1 MPGMAQAAIRLD
13 EPETSHL
20 VRLAGR
26 AVSFRPVLWFVAVKF
41 PVHHPGNIEREE
53 NAHGAVPPFAEFFPG
68 CPGVFRFAD
77 LADVNH
83 WFAKSRTG
91 FHMLAN
97 QFNALP
103 GVHRAVH
110 AVVTRPRNQVERD
123 VRQHVR
129 GQGGYAF
136 RAIPDFVH
144 FRRVINF
151 ALRSNR
157 RLPGALDPALPR
169 RKEADEPVA
178 AAFQLRR
185 RQGGPRLAFL
195 PAQHPVAL
203 PVLQYESN
211 IPVCVGLEQIGCDF
225 VELRFLVG
233 KITIEVQINAGFLR
247 EWKNLE
253 RHRPER
259 QGQGFDVI
267 GLLQNIHQPR
277 IERDFPVAV
286 IVIAGQLVLPQPKLG
301 DLHAEP
307 VNRLRYNSEWLAPM
321 RLADVIKLC
330 SQMSV
335 ARMMERDTFE
345 KRYKAGEPISIHEFL
360 YPLMQG
366 YDSVC
371 IQSDVELGGTDQT
384 FNNLVGRQLQTGAGQ
399 QPQIVMIMPILPG
412 LDGVHKMSK
421 SLGNYI
427 GVSEPPN
434 EVFGKAMSISD
445 ELMWPWYE
453 MLLGKTQADIAALK
467 TGHPMEAK
475 KALAAA
481 LVERLHNADAA
492 RAAREHFDKQFSK
505 KNLNEIAEPLA
516 LPAGRIGLIELVE
529 KTGAFKSR
537 SDIRRVIQ
545 EGGVQLDGQK
555 FTDPKAVIE
564 PRAGQIVRAGKRVV
578 RKIELLP

>member
-1 MPGMAQAAIRLD
+1 MFRSADDQLKVLCARAVQIETVDELRKKLD
-13 EPETSHL
+13 ESRAANRPLRVKLGMDPTAPDIHL
-20 VRLAGR
+20 GHTVVLRKMREFQDLGHK
-26 AVSFRPVLWFVAVKF
+26 AVLIIGDYTAMIGDPSGKT
-41 PVHHPGNIEREE
+41 
-53 NAHGAVPPFAEFFPG
+53 
-68 CPGVFRFAD
+68 
-77 LADVNH
+77 
-83 WFAKSRTG
+83 K
-91 FHMLAN
+91 
-97 QFNALP
+97 
-103 GVHRAVH
+103 
-110 AVVTRPRNQVERD
+110 TRPMLSAEEIKHNAETYFQQAGKVLD
-123 VRQHVR
+123 T
-129 GQGGYAF
+129 A
-136 RAIPDFVH
+136 PD
-144 FRRVINF
+144 
-151 ALRSNR
+151 
-157 RLPGALDPALPR
+157 
-169 RKEADEPVA
+169 K
-178 AAFQLRR
+178 
-185 RQGGPRLAFL
+185 
-195 PAQHPVAL
+195 
-203 PVLQYESN
+203 
-211 IPVCVGLEQIGCDF
+211 LEI
-225 VELRFLVG
+225 
-233 KITIEVQINAGFLR
+233 
-247 EWKNLE
+247 
-253 RHRPER
+253 
-259 QGQGFDVI
+259 
-267 GLLQNIHQPR
+267 
-277 IERDFPVAV
+277 
-286 IVIAGQLVLPQPKLG
+286 
-301 DLHAEP
+301 
-307 VNRLRYNSEWLAPM
+307 RYNSEWLAPM